1 MFESMG
7 IERASQSSISGVI
20 VVARLTLCNAIKWE
34 PKSKVTLLW
43 LVSTDAP
50 CLIISSRLFSFLENS
65 GCLLFSRNSIFAWS
79 TRKMAFLAQ
88 VNPMLLLL
96 LD

>member
-20 VVARLTLCNAIKWE
+20 VVARLTLE

-65 GCLLFSRNSIFAWS
+65 GCFLFSRNSIFAWS

-88 VNPMLLLL
+88 VNPMPLLL